1 MDALFLLSVF
11 LRFPKFSWWG
21 SLYIPRPP
29 SQCGSRSSLFHI
41 SFSFFPAGSIFKV
54 KQNSP
59 RFLSFV
65 DANALLLLFLI
76 VVFCFCFTIEDFCF
90 L

>member
-1 MDALFLLSVF
+1 MGELLYPPS
-11 LRFPKFSWWG
+11 
-21 SLYIPRPP
+21 PRPVWLWELP
-29 SQCGSRSSLFHI
+29 FSQF
-41 SFSFFPAGSIFKV
+41 FFFFFPAGSIFKV

-76 VVFCFCFTIEDFCF
+76 VVFCSCFTIEDFCF